1 MQLQTTELE
10 GGKSR
15 VARKEKFTVQTLN
28 SKVAPA
34 KFSGIACSVCPRVPR
49 SNLASYSG
57 FASAMNLSIAAILS
71 SKTAQKMANFDMPT
85 LKQP

>member
-15 VARKEKFTVQTLN
+15 VARKEKFTVQPLN

-57 FASAMNLSIAAILS
+57 FASAMNLSMAAILS
-71 SKTAQKMANFDMPT
+71 S
-85 LKQP
+85 LH